1 MQRVAHELT
10 RSIDALPHLL
20 DGRRCVLLLPPGV
33 NAPRL
38 HSIETRHVGLQQL
51 PHHVWE
57 QTALPWAAR
66 DGVLLSLA
74 GGAAWYSARQVVL
87 LHDAAVFDHPEAYTR
102 PFVWWYRL
110 LFHRLARH
118 ARQIWAVSDFSR
130 NRLARHL
137 GLNINSIAHLSPG
150 SEHLQLVAAKTE
162 VLTQLRLSPGN
173 YLLAVASEN
182 PTKNMAAL
190 LKAFAQMPNEISRR
204 LVIVG
209 SRNTRVFAPLVDHSD
224 PTGVIRAG
232 SIGDG
237 ELKALYEN
245 ATALVIPSFYEGF
258 GLPAAEA
265 MACHCPVVA
274 ARAASLPEV
283 CGDAALYFDPTS
295 TEDIVR
301 ALHRVQG
308 DSALRTDLVSAGAQ
322 RAHHFRWE
330 QSARRLLS
338 GLTSVINA

>member
-1 MQRVAHELT
+1 M
-10 RSIDALPHLL
+10 DALPHLL
-20 DGRRCVLLLPPGV
+20 NGGRCVLLLAPGV
-33 NAPRL
+33 MAPSL
-38 HSIETRHVGLQQL
+38 LSIETRHVGLQRL

-74 GGAAWYSARQVVL
+74 GGAPWYSNRQVLL

-110 LFHRLARH
+110 LFRRLTQH
-118 ARQIWAVSDFSR
+118 ARQIWTVSDFSR
-130 NRLARHL
+130 ARLAWHL
-137 GLNINSIAHLSPG
+137 GLDINAIGQLSPG
-150 SEHLQLVAAKTE
+150 SEHLQAVVAKSE
-162 VLTQLRLSPGN
+162 VLAQLGLSPGDF
-173 YLLAVASEN
+173 LLAVASEN

-190 LKAFAQMPNEISRR
+190 LKAFAQMPNENSRR

-209 SRNTRVFAPLVDHSD
+209 GRNARVFAPIVGHSD

-232 SIGDG
+232 PIGDG

-308 DSALRTDLVSAGAQ
+308 DSALRTDLVSAGAR

-338 GLTSVINA
+338 GLTSVTNA